1 MYEMLYRM
9 ERTGI
14 DIKYWTNRG
23 QYTPPHWH
31 GAIELLY
38 ILNGEGAVTC
48 DGKEYLVQAGQFIVI
63 DSDKIHEMK
72 CAKVS
77 MMLIIHF
84 SRKRMENYVH
94 DLGQFELFSCE
105 EIYEKKDEKK
115 YQEICQM
122 LRSLV
127 PLYVREPVGYLLKGQ
142 AIAMEILF
150 ELLNHF
156 SRKKEK
162 IKNGKDEET
171 LKRLKEITDYIEQHY
186 KNTITLEEISSSFFL
201 SREYFSR
208 FFKKNMGVAFS
219 RYVNQIRL
227 MHIYYD
233 ICNSDEGIMKLA
245 EKHGFRNYKMFNK
258 MFHETYGCTPSQARK
273 QKLSMYIQSNQ
284 WNE

>member
-127 PLYVREPVGYLLKGQ
+127 PLYVREPVGYLLKSQ

-150 ELLNHF
+150 ELLNYF

-171 LKRLKEITDYIEQHY
+171 LKRLKGITDYIEQHY
-186 KNTITLEEISSSFFL
+186 KNTITLEEISSYFFL

-219 RYVNQIRL
+219 RYVNQVRL

-258 MFHETYGCTPSQARK
+258 MFHETYDCTPRQARK

>member
-1 MYEMLYRM
+1 MYEMLYRI

-127 PLYVREPVGYLLKGQ
+127 PLYVREPVGYLLKSQ

-219 RYVNQIRL
+219 RYVNQVRL

-245 EKHGFRNYKMFNK
+245 EKHGFRNYKIFNK
-258 MFHETYGCTPSQARK
+258 MFHETYGCTPRQARK
-273 QKLSMYIQSNQ
+273 QKLSMYIQINQ
-284 WNE
+284 

>member
-127 PLYVREPVGYLLKGQ
+127 PLYVREPVGYLLKSQ

-186 KNTITLEEISSSFFL
+186 KNTITLEEISSYFFL

-258 MFHETYGCTPSQARK
+258 MFHETYGCTPRQARK
-273 QKLSMYIQSNQ
+273 KKLSMYIQNDQ
-284 WNE
+284 WNK

>member
-1 MYEMLYRM
+1 MYEMLYRI

-127 PLYVREPVGYLLKGQ
+127 PLYVREPVGYLLKSQ

-219 RYVNQIRL
+219 RYVNQVRL

-245 EKHGFRNYKMFNK
+245 EKHGFRNYKIFNK
-258 MFHETYGCTPSQARK
+258 MFHETYGCTPRQARK

-284 WNE
+284 